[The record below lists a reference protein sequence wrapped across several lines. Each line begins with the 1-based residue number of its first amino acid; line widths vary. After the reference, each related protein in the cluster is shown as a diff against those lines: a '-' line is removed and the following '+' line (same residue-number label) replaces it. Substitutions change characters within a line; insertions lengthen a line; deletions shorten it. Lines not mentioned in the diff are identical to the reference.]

1 MGIKKFQ
8 ENTVKAVINSFKNHN
23 RVLVADE
30 VGLGKTIIAREVINM
45 LCNENQIRKAEKN
58 SNENKVEKLAH
69 FFRNKSRGS
78 VVPQP
83 YIMDI
88 TRSFTA
94 K

>member
-1 MGIKKFQ
+1 MRIKLEK
-8 ENTVKAVINSFKNHN
+8 
-23 RVLVADE
+23 
-30 VGLGKTIIAREVINM
+30 
-45 LCNENQIRKAEKN
+45 RKKN

-78 VVPQP
+78 VVPRP